1 MLAQIESPAS
11 RFGTPGNLLR
21 NAIVAAA
28 YVAAAKV
35 GFFLAFF
42 NSQVSPIWP
51 PEGVALAALLVWGRF
66 VLPGIL
72 LGAFL
77 ANFLNNPHIPTAV
90 MIGIGNSAGAALN
103 MFLILSLCKTRKIF
117 SSSRVLFRYF
127 ISIVPGSALSASV
140 GVSALWLYGF
150 VPGPDYPETW
160 TTWFAGE
167 LQGFLIVAPFLITWS
182 AVAREI
188 WEPKKIVEG
197 LLLVL
202 ALVATSYFAFSR
214 NYPISYIPIP
224 FVVLLALRFGEFGAT
239 LGMAI
244 VSALAVLHTVG
255 GRGPFAMFGDT
266 GDFSRNDTLVLLDL
280 FLFIIT
286 VTAYTLV
293 TVARERHAAIEESLN
308 SLITIEKVKDQA
320 NRELE
325 AKVIERTRI
334 IGQQKQ
340 ELEDQ
345 IAIAEKIQMSLLPTN
360 VSKVE
365 NCVLDFRYQPMMK
378 IGGDFIDV
386 KYNASNHSLGMFI
399 CDVSGHGVAAAFLSV
414 MVKMALSQWYS
425 NLSDVTG
432 ALNFIHESLAAN
444 LGDNFVTA
452 TILHLNT
459 ETGELRVASAGHHPT
474 IIVHKDGTHD
484 LIKPHG
490 RMIMSFRDPMPKE
503 IVTKLTAGDRLI
515 LFTDG
520 LTEARIRNGSLVLD
534 EASLIAMVAESKE
547 AIPELCGNIFN
558 HVLSGSGGADSIEDD
573 ISLLL
578 LEYQGAAVKV

>member
-1 MLAQIESPAS
+1 MNTSSYWNFKNLAK
-11 RFGTPGNLLR
+11 NLFI
-21 NAIVAAA
+21 AVA
-28 YVAAAKV
+28 YIAAAKV
-35 GFFLAFF
+35 GFYLAFF

-51 PEGVALAALLVWGRF
+51 PEGVALAALLIWGRP
-66 VLPGIL
+66 VLPGVLI
-72 LGAFL
+72 GAVI
-77 ANFLNNPHIPTAV
+77 ANYLNNPHIPTALL
-90 MIGIGNSAGAALN
+90 IGLGNSAGAALN
-103 MFLILSLCKTRKIF
+103 MYLILSLCKTRKIF
-117 SSSRVLFRYF
+117 SGSRILFRF
-127 ISIVPGSALSASV
+127 FVSIIPGSALSASI
-140 GVSALWLYGF
+140 GVSSLWGFGF
-150 VPGPDYPETW
+150 VPAPEYIETW

-167 LQGFLIVAPFLITWS
+167 VQGFLIVAPFLITWS
-182 AVAREI
+182 MVLNEI
-188 WEPKKIVEG
+188 WELPRMAEG
-197 LLLVL
+197 ILLVI
-202 ALVATSYFAFSR
+202 ALVASSYFAFSR
-214 NYPISYIPIP
+214 NYPVSYIPIP

-244 VSALAVLHTVG
+244 VSALAVAQTVG

-280 FLFIIT
+280 FIFIIT

-293 TVARERHAAIEESLN
+293 TVARERHAAIEDSLN

-360 VSKVE
+360 VSAIE

-386 KYNASNHSLGMFI
+386 KYDAPRHSLGMFI

-414 MVKMALSQWYS
+414 MVKMALSRWYS
-425 NLSDVTG
+425 NLTDLKG
-432 ALNFIHESLAAN
+432 AINFIQESLRAN

-459 ETGELRVASAGHHPT
+459 QSGELRMACAGHHPT
-474 IIVHKDGTHD
+474 IVVHGDGTHD
-484 LIKPHG
+484 LIKPRG
-490 RMIMSFRDPMPKE
+490 RMIMSFREPLPE
-503 IVTKLTAGDRLI
+503 ESVTQLRGGDRVV

-520 LTEARIRNGSLVLD
+520 LTEARIRTGSLVLD
-534 EASLIAMVAESKE
+534 EDSLIEMVAKSKE
-547 AIPELCGNIFN
+547 TIPDLCGSIFGR
-558 HVLSGSGGADSIEDD
+558 VLSGSGGADSIEDD

-578 LEYQGAAVKV
+578 LEYQGNSPVKA